1 MTNKLKFTDQHYRAL
16 PHVVEIRP
24 NEHGH
29 GLFAKE
35 NIAGGSILGITHYM
49 LEEQERKDYL
59 TDAIRTPLGGFINH
73 SDTPNGLLVP
83 RLNVKELWAV
93 RPIKVD
99 EEITIYYNQ
108 AYYDIIP
115 NFGGP
120 KDYRK

>member
-1 MTNKLKFTDQHYRAL
+1 
-16 PHVVEIRP
+16 
-24 NEHGH
+24 
-29 GLFAKE
+29 
-35 NIAGGSILGITHYM
+35 M

-93 RPIKVD
+93 RPINVD